1 MAKIGSN
8 ETFTESLDNTL
19 IQLVLYLGCAV
30 FPKNQKRH
38 NLRANVVLKWQPI
51 KVGSA
56 KNLLILHYKEYRFFT
71 LLNFTSCHIHYP
83 SLFSQKRVTYLFGK
97 PKAELFEIKKNLA
110 CLHFCSTFQYIASF
124 IVVYLLEVCNDTGMF
139 VTLDTFFLLLF
150 SVVWDKIRL
159 KYVTFK

>member
-19 IQLVLYLGCAV
+19 IQLVLHLGCAV

-56 KNLLILHYKEYRFFT
+56 KNPLILHYKEYRFFT
-71 LLNFTSCHIHYP
+71 LLNLTSCHIQACSTRKESHT
-83 SLFSQKRVTYLFGK
+83 SLESPEQSYLK
-97 PKAELFEIKKNLA
+97 LKSMAW
-110 CLHFCSTFQYIASF
+110 LHFCNTFQYIASF
-124 IVVYLLEVCNDTGMF
+124 IVVYLL
-139 VTLDTFFLLLF
+139 
-150 SVVWDKIRL
+150 
-159 KYVTFK
+159 

>member
-56 KNLLILHYKEYRFFT
+56 KNPLILHYKEYRFFT
-71 LLNFTSCHIHYP
+71 LLNFTSCHIQGCSARKESHTSLESLKQSYLKSKIKFGMAALLQHLSMHCKFHS
-83 SLFSQKRVTYLFGK
+83 SLF
-97 PKAELFEIKKNLA
+97 AI
-110 CLHFCSTFQYIASF
+110 
-124 IVVYLLEVCNDTGMF
+124 GM
-139 VTLDTFFLLLF
+139 
-150 SVVWDKIRL
+150 
-159 KYVTFK
+159 

>member
-19 IQLVLYLGCAV
+19 IQLVLNLGCAV

-56 KNLLILHYKEYRFFT
+56 KNPLILHNKEYRFFT
-71 LLNFTSCHIHYP
+71 LLTLPSCHIQACSTRKESHTSLESPKQSYLKQKKIWHGCTSATPFNALQVSQQSICYRYVMIPACLSPQIP
-83 SLFSQKRVTYLFGK
+83 SFCYFFQLFG
-97 PKAELFEIKKNLA
+97 
-110 CLHFCSTFQYIASF
+110 
-124 IVVYLLEVCNDTGMF
+124 M
-139 VTLDTFFLLLF
+139 
-150 SVVWDKIRL
+150 
-159 KYVTFK
+159 KYD